1 MVDSNEGNG
10 FIEQARQGRKSFWR
24 FVATLIFII
33 ALNIIVTIFLLG
45 LAVYFY
51 NTIDF
56 REMPEW
62 FVLIVGMLPFGV
74 TAVGLW
80 IAIKLFH
87 LRSFRSLLTS
97 AGSFRWRLVFLS
109 AGVWLG
115 LTVVS
120 DIIMVLLRPGNVYWS
135 FDAERFIPFLLV
147 ALVLIPIQ
155 AATEELIFR
164 GYLTQAF
171 GLLGRGIW
179 LAWIVP
185 ALMFGLLHG
194 VNPEIEAF
202 GFSTM
207 MVYYI
212 GMGLFLGW
220 ITLKSKGLELAVGLH
235 VANNLYASLMVT
247 FPDSAI
253 PSPALF
259 TIREFDPNSGII
271 VFFLMVGAYMA
282 FIFGFKPRYV
292 LISGVLIALFLLVAG
307 VPAAIPP
314 Y

>member
-1 MVDSNEGNG
+1 
-10 FIEQARQGRKSFWR
+10 
-24 FVATLIFII
+24 
-33 ALNIIVTIFLLG
+33 
-45 LAVYFY
+45 
-51 NTIDF
+51 
-56 REMPEW
+56 
-62 FVLIVGMLPFGV
+62 
-74 TAVGLW
+74 
-80 IAIKLFH
+80 
-87 LRSFRSLLTS
+87 
-97 AGSFRWRLVFLS
+97 
-109 AGVWLG
+109 
-115 LTVVS
+115 
-120 DIIMVLLRPGNVYWS
+120 
-135 FDAERFIPFLLV
+135 
-147 ALVLIPIQ
+147 
-155 AATEELIFR
+155 LIFR

-259 TIREFDPNSGII
+259 TIRIFDPKSGII

-292 LISGVLIALFLLVAG
+292 LISGVLIALFLLAAG
-307 VPAAIPP
+307 VPAAIPSH
-314 Y
+314 

>member
-1 MVDSNEGNG
+1 MKEMVYID
-10 FIEQARQGRKSFWR
+10 QARQGRKSFWR
-24 FVATLIFII
+24 FVATLVFII

-56 REMPEW
+56 RAMPEW

-109 AGVWLG
+109 AGVWIG
-115 LTVVS
+115 LTVLS

-135 FDAERFIPFLLV
+135 FDAGRFIPFLLV
-147 ALVLIPIQ
+147 ALVLVPIQ

-171 GLLGRGIW
+171 GLLGARHLAGVDRSSSHVWPAAWRESRDRSIW
-179 LAWIVP
+179 LQHHD
-185 ALMFGLLHG
+185 GLLHWNG
-194 VNPEIEAF
+194 SVP
-202 GFSTM
+202 
-207 MVYYI
+207 
-212 GMGLFLGW
+212 GLDHSE
-220 ITLKSKGLELAVGLH
+220 K
-235 VANNLYASLMVT
+235 
-247 FPDSAI
+247 
-253 PSPALF
+253 
-259 TIREFDPNSGII
+259 
-271 VFFLMVGAYMA
+271 
-282 FIFGFKPRYV
+282 
-292 LISGVLIALFLLVAG
+292 
-307 VPAAIPP
+307 
-314 Y
+314 